1 MQLNMKAAT
10 CKLAGSG
17 INQQRA
23 PQTMRP
29 AATVRL
35 TAAATIQQQLAATC
49 VAASTASLL
58 LLSSGA
64 AYARQPPIQ
73 EEAGR
78 CTIEALD
85 KFADTRATFSLEASG
100 GNMAEAVVDIR
111 GCDYSNLDLKGKV
124 LSGVKMQD
132 SNFSGSNLVGLQFA
146 RAQAQGANLR
156 GADLTDVN
164 AFATA
169 FDGADLEDA
178 QFENAVLSNASFG
191 QYEGRW
197 ANLKGAHFEGALLSS
212 SDVVRVCANPTL
224 DLYTKQAELGC
235 RKSR

>member
-35 TAAATIQQQLAATC
+35 TAAATIQQQLAAAC

-85 KFADTRATFSLEASG
+85 RFAGERLLDGGMVRGVRLSFEPLSLLA
-100 GNMAEAVVDIR
+100 
-111 GCDYSNLDLKGKV
+111 
-124 LSGVKMQD
+124 
-132 SNFSGSNLVGLQFA
+132 
-146 RAQAQGANLR
+146 
-156 GADLTDVN
+156 
-164 AFATA
+164 
-169 FDGADLEDA
+169 
-178 QFENAVLSNASFG
+178 
-191 QYEGRW
+191 
-197 ANLKGAHFEGALLSS
+197 
-212 SDVVRVCANPTL
+212 
-224 DLYTKQAELGC
+224 C
-235 RKSR
+235 RHKSYL